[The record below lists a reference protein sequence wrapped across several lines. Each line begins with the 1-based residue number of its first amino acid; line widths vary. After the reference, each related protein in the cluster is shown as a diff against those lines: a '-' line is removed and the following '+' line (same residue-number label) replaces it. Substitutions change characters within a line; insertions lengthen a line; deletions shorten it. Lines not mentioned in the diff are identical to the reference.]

1 MYPKGNNVFSQCY
14 NLIASM
20 DETKANDILTLLQ
33 NINSNDGIQILW
45 GSHEQIFASI
55 PHTLL
60 KVMEYDDNIGPKNKY
75 ILNETPFKIPITKI
89 VDDYVLKNAEKFNEV
104 PESYVLKK
112 NDEVLIRCGDKV
124 VFEGY
129 IFYAKYNGS
138 VSYLYV
144 SDADLKLDI
153 DDSDEEIDT
162 QISND
167 ISDEEMDTQNP
178 NNISEKKQ
186 KIKINKY
193 VAITKSLQKFVL
205 IKDLERELKMCEE
218 QHNFWAKSANWS

>member
-144 SDADLKLDI
+144 SEADLKLDMI
-153 DDSDEEIDT
+153 DSDEESDT
-162 QISND
+162 QF
-167 ISDEEMDTQNP
+167 SDEVP
-178 NNISEKKQ
+178 EKKQ

-193 VAITKSLQKFVL
+193 VVITSKLQKFVL
-205 IKDLERELKMCEE
+205 IKDLEREFRLYEE
-218 QHNFWAKSANWS
+218 QHKFWAESANWTSSEEDLRK